1 MASSVQLTEPFWLLA
16 RRLIP
21 KPTKV
26 HRWRGGRPRVP
37 DRRVL
42 AAILFVLRTGCQW
55 KALDA
60 TDLGSGSTAH
70 RRFQEWVRAGLFFRL
85 WRGGAPRYDEGH
97 GVDWRRRAGDGCL
110 TKKPLSR

>member
-70 RRFQEWVRAGLFFRL
+70 RRFQEWVRAGLF
-85 WRGGAPRYDEGH
+85 Y
-97 GVDWRRRAGDGCL
+97 L
-110 TKKPLSR
+110 TTHQKFLHPGSLM

>member
-70 RRFQEWVRAGLFFRL
+70 RRFQEWSGLGSSTGSGE
-85 WRGGAPRYDEGH
+85 WPPAVTMKCKGST
-97 GVDWRRRAGDGCL
+97 GVGF
-110 TKKPLSR
+110 LSMAA